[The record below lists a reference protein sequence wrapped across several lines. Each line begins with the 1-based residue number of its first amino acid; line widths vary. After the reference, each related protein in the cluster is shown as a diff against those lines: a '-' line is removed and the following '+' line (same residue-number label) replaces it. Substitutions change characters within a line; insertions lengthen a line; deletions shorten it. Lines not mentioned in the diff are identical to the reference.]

1 MSDRV
6 DEYLEA
12 LYVLGN
18 GGASV
23 STSELSRRLKI
34 NPASVTEMLKKLS
47 LNGYVDYSP
56 YQGASLTETGLRY
69 GRKMV
74 RKHRLLER
82 FLHDVLHIGND
93 KVHDYACEMEHSLS
107 DDVERNMCQTL
118 KQPDLCP
125 DDGQTIPPCDFNFN
139 NCQECARHQAESMD
153 EQERRQSDLVSV
165 RSLSENQSGKVAFIR
180 GGQQVVKRMLD
191 LGLTPGTEVKVIR
204 AAPFKGPVQIGVRG
218 TQFAI
223 GQQIA
228 DKIFVEVSPAGP
240 QTQAGVQDNSIESRV
255 K

>member
-1 MSDRV
+1 MSESV
-6 DEYLEA
+6 EEYLEA
-12 LYVLGN
+12 LFVLSN
-18 GGASV
+18 GGRPV

-47 LNGYVDYSP
+47 LNGYVAYSP
-56 YQGASLTETGLRY
+56 YQGASLTEAGQRY

-74 RKHRLLER
+74 RKHRLLEK

-118 KQPDLCP
+118 KQPDQCP
-125 DDGQTIPPCDFNFN
+125 DDGQSIPPCDFNFN
-139 NCQECARHQAESMD
+139 SCQECEKYRVTSLD
-153 EQERRQSDLVSV
+153 NKERRQADLVSV
-165 RSLSENQSGKVAFIR
+165 KALSENQTGKVAFIR
-180 GGQQVVKRMLD
+180 GGQQVVKRLVE
-191 LGLTPGTEVKVIR
+191 LGLTPGTELKVIR
-204 AAPFKGPVQIGVRG
+204 SAPFRGPLQIDVRG

-228 DKIFVEVSPAGP
+228 DKIFVEIKPSGP
-240 QTQAGVQDNSIESRV
+240 PSDSSA
-255 K
+255 